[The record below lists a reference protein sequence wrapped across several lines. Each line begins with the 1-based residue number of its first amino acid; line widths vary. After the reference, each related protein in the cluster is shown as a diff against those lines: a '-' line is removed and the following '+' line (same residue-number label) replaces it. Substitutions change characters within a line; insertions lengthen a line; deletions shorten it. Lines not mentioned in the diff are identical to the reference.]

1 MAGLDLGTASR
12 YIHHQL
18 HRSDLQLPSSQP
30 ENNQHHHQL
39 FSDTFQ
45 HHQHQDQDDD
55 GGDNKGLDLI
65 SPNSGGGGGPG
76 DIVGRRPRGR
86 PPGSKNKPKPP
97 VIITRESANTLRA
110 HILEIS
116 SGYDIFE
123 SVATYARR
131 RQRGICI
138 LSGSGTVTN
147 VSLRQP
153 SAAGSVIALQGR
165 FEILSLSGSFL
176 PPPAPPGATSL
187 TIFLAGG
194 QGQVVG
200 GNVVGEL
207 TAAGPVI
214 VIASSF
220 TNVAYERLPLEEEE
234 TPVDGLQ
241 IQPPASQTDGSAG
254 GGINSNNPFPDPS
267 SGLPFFNLPISMPPN
282 VQLPVDG
289 WAGGSNSAG
298 RSNNNNPF

>member
-30 ENNQHHHQL
+30 TQHHHHQL

-45 HHQHQDQDDD
+45 HQEEDD
-55 GGDNKGLDLI
+55 GGDHQGLDLV
-65 SPNSGGGGGPG
+65 SPNSGGGAGGGPG

-116 SGYDIFE
+116 NGYDVFE
-123 SVATYARR
+123 SIATYARR

-153 SAAGSVIALQGR
+153 SAPGSVIALQGR

-207 TAAGPVI
+207 TASGPVI

-220 TNVAYERLPLEEEE
+220 TNVAYERLPLDEEE

-241 IQPPASQTDGSAG
+241 IQPPSSQGDGSAG
-254 GGINSNNPFPDPS
+254 GGINSNHPFPDPS
-267 SGLPFFNLPISMPPN
+267 SGLPFFNLPLSMPQN

-289 WAGGSNSAG
+289 WGEGSNSGG